1 MSSALHCQFVV
12 FRIFIS
18 TFGLLPHTK
27 EGELT
32 KNAFLIVRWLI
43 ACFCPFWERKNVEK
57 TKNKKLKIN
66 DVCSYCCALTS
77 VCVCTTCVRLRA
89 NLALSYEKMRFRLCV
104 ASLSSWRQGPKRDC
118 IDYRLCLPIWQP
130 LAAQWGTTGGQ
141 RLCCRYCFWWSVA
154 LPALICQILNQFS
167 LMIAILICS

>member
-1 MSSALHCQFVV
+1 MLVFKQSMSSALRCHFVV

-57 TKNKKLKIN
+57 PKTKTKKLKIN
-66 DVCSYCCALTS
+66 DVCSYCCVLTCAC
-77 VCVCTTCVRLRA
+77 VCVCITCVRLRA
-89 NLALSYEKMRFRLCV
+89 NLALSYEKMRFRLC
-104 ASLSSWRQGPKRDC
+104 
-118 IDYRLCLPIWQP
+118 
-130 LAAQWGTTGGQ
+130 
-141 RLCCRYCFWWSVA
+141 
-154 LPALICQILNQFS
+154 LPA
-167 LMIAILICS
+167 